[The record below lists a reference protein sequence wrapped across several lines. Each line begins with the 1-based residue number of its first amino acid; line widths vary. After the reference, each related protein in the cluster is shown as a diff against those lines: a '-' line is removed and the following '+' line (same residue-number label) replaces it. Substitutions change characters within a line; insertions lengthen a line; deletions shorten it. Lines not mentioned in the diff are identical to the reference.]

1 MFKFDRVLSTTAI
14 ATVVAASVMF
24 LTPFTDGAE
33 AATRVTSISVRDHRS
48 QPVVR
53 DHRAGGS
60 IVRDHRTPK
69 MQSKDVSNMPGG
81 VKVTGTPHI
90 VRPGHRR

>member
-14 ATVVAASVMF
+14 TAVVAASVVF
-24 LTPFTDGAE
+24 PNPFTDGAQ
-33 AATRVTSISVRDHRS
+33 AATRVTSISVRDHRAP
-48 QPVVR
+48 PVIR
-53 DHRAGGS
+53 DHRAEP
-60 IVRDHRTPK
+60 IVRDHRSPK
-69 MQSKDVSNMPGG
+69 KPSMDVSSVSGG

>member
-1 MFKFDRVLSTTAI
+1 MFKLDRVLSTTAI
-14 ATVVAASVMF
+14 AMLVAASVVF
-24 LTPFTDGAE
+24 PTPFTDAAQ
-33 AATRVTSISVRDHRS
+33 AATRVTSISVRDHRTP
-48 QPVVR
+48 PVVR
-53 DHRAGGS
+53 DRRAET